1 METIMLKKSRTE
13 KNYGVKD
20 MLDWIEE
27 VDLIEASDIKLSKD
41 DVIDHINYFI
51 AMTNTFTSSEEMFHW
66 FIRNKKVTEPMLF
79 YAPLGESEQ
88 FAIIISNAIKFE
100 DCEPVMVV
108 RALETLKMYVNAPVP
123 FRKTLRETIKN
134 CFDR

>member
-1 METIMLKKSRTE
+1 MLKSSRKE

-66 FIRNKKVTEPMLF
+66 FIRNRKVTEPMMF
-79 YAPLGESEQ
+79 YAPMGVSEQ
-88 FAIIISNAIKFE
+88 FATIISNAIEFE
-100 DCEPVMVV
+100 GCEPVMVV
-108 RALETLKMYVNAPVP
+108 RALETLKMYGNAPVS
-123 FRKTLRETIKN
+123 FRKTLRATIKN
-134 CFDR
+134 CFAK